1 MTKRALPSFTV
12 LWQRHEELYCGI
24 FLAAL
29 QELSNKKLTGTENN
43 ISLALYP
50 ILKKVCFHLG
60 KSENIEVPTP
70 NPERPI
76 FPVIENELDAES
88 IGKRPDFT
96 CNHLNPFAESPE
108 EHEIPLHVECKLL
121 GQPKPSSPSW
131 KFNEKYV
138 TNGIKRFD
146 CKTHEYGNRSSSGMM
161 IGYIISMEPKT
172 ILDEVNNYQKKYLPD
187 NPCIEFTFNNGK
199 TFQSY
204 QGMKRKMVKPSNFGL
219 IHIWADLRK
228 NYQL

>member
-1 MTKRALPSFTV
+1 MTKRSLPSFTV

-24 FLAAL
+24 FFAAL
-29 QELSNKKLTGTENN
+29 QELSNKKLTGNENN
-43 ISLALYP
+43 VSLALYP
-50 ILKKVCFHLG
+50 ILNNVCFHLG
-60 KSENIEVPTP
+60 KSKNIEVPTP

-76 FPVIENELDAES
+76 FPVTEYELDDEN

-204 QGMKRKMVKPSNFGL
+204 QGLKRKMVKPSNFGL

>member
-1 MTKRALPSFTV
+1 MTKRSLPSFTV

-24 FLAAL
+24 FFAAL
-29 QELSNKKLTGTENN
+29 QELSNKKLTGNENN
-43 ISLALYP
+43 VSLALYP
-50 ILKKVCFHLG
+50 ILNNVCFHLG
-60 KSENIEVPTP
+60 KSKNIEVPTP

-76 FPVIENELDAES
+76 FPVTEYELDDEN

-172 ILDEVNNYQKKYLPD
+172 ILDEVNNYQKNICPIIPVLNLLLITAKP
-187 NPCIEFTFNNGK
+187 FN
-199 TFQSY
+199 
-204 QGMKRKMVKPSNFGL
+204 
-219 IHIWADLRK
+219 HIRV
-228 NYQL
+228 